1 MTPEE
6 MIRKSEELMEHAE
19 SFRIIDSESVL
30 IDLELANYWM
40 LRAMYTKLK

>member
-1 MTPEE
+1 
-6 MIRKSEELMEHAE
+6 MEHAE

-30 IDLELANYWM
+30 IDLELAHYWL